1 MKRMRW
7 LAWLANVLLVA
18 TLVASGA
25 HSHHG
30 LTANDRGC
38 VACSIAHA
46 PMASPE
52 VASAPPAPE
61 PTPECVLELPVLTV
75 VAPSC
80 ALPSPRGPPL
90 A

>member
-7 LAWLANVLLVA
+7 LAWFANLLLLVA
-18 TLVASGA
+18 LVASGA

-30 LTANDRGC
+30 ATASERGC

-52 VASAPPAPE
+52 VASVPRAPE
-61 PTPECVLELPVLTV
+61 PTREFTPERPVLA
-75 VAPSC
+75 VASV
-80 ALPSPRGPPL
+80 LPAVPASRAPPL

>member
-7 LAWLANVLLVA
+7 IAWFANLLLLVA
-18 TLVASGA
+18 LVASGA

-30 LTANDRGC
+30 ATASDRGC

-52 VASAPPAPE
+52 VASVPCAPE
-61 PTPECVLELPVLTV
+61 PTLEIAPERPTLAVDSVLPAV
-75 VAPSC
+75 PSSR
-80 ALPSPRGPPL
+80 APPL
-90 A
+90 G